1 MFDDVFPLF
10 KLKTNQRIK
19 YKEKENNFCKKKIT
33 FYLVNESNRGH
44 VCFEHVVRGVSTKT
58 LFIEELEATVLPL
71 TYNYV
76 VIKFCSSEMNE
87 DL

>member
-33 FYLVNESNRGH
+33 FYLVNESKQDMSVLN
-44 VCFEHVVRGVSTKT
+44 T
-58 LFIEELEATVLPL
+58 LYEVFPQKPYLSK
-71 TYNYV
+71 N
-76 VIKFCSSEMNE
+76 
-87 DL
+87 

>member
-58 LFIEELEATVLPL
+58 LFIEELEATVFFHGPRIMLSL
-71 TYNYV
+71 NFV
-76 VIKFCSSEMNE
+76 AAK
-87 DL
+87 